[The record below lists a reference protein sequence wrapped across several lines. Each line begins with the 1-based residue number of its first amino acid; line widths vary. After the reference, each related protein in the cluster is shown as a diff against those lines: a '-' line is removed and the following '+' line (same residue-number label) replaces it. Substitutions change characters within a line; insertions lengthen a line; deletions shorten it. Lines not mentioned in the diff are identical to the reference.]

1 MFFPLP
7 RWERERVKVSME
19 ERNKLTVTLE
29 TVTPLFLG
37 GAEAQDRNRSPELR
51 PPAFRGALRYW
62 LRAALGGV
70 IGDNNLDGLHRLESA
85 VFGSTECYDSR
96 SLQPRGTLLMRDSRG
111 THPTLQSGR
120 CFGDGG
126 SLTIHAGS
134 AQESSLR
141 RHQSPPSFT
150 TLGAPNPTWGAV

>member
-85 VFGSTECYDSR
+85 VFGSTECGSPIHVRLR
-96 SLQPRGTLLMRDSRG
+96 SASP
-111 THPTLQSGR
+111 LQSGDEKILPHKN
-120 CFGDGG
+120 GPQ
-126 SLTIHAGS
+126 AGRRKAFS
-134 AQESSLR
+134 AGQKIELVMSQWRSIDK
-141 RHQSPPSFT
+141 T
-150 TLGAPNPTWGAV
+150 VWKAACAVLN